1 MITVAVSTTTN
12 DVYKGALIEG
22 QELYVLQSILG
33 GNVKAIQIN
42 ESMTMWVNENCMVRG
57 PEINYLATAVWH
69 AVFGPTTAIVGTV
82 VFAGTSD
89 EKGAAK
95 AIDPADRKK
104 LEEIVAVIIEENK
117 AQAGALL

>member
-33 GNVKAIQIN
+33 GNVQAIEIN
-42 ESMTMWVNENCMVRG
+42 KSMTMWVNENCMVRG
-57 PEINYLATAVWH
+57 PEINYLATAIWH

-82 VFAGTSD
+82 VFAGASD

-104 LEEIVAVIIEENK
+104 LEEIAAVIIEENE
-117 AQAGALL
+117 AQARALL

>member
-1 MITVAVSTTTN
+1 
-12 DVYKGALIEG
+12 VYKGALIEG